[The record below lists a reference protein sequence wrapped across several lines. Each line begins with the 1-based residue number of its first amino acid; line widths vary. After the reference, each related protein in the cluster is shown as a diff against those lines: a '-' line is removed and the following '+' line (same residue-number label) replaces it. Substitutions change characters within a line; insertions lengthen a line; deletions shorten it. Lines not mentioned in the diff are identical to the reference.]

1 MYSPKKYQIESI
13 MKSNSILIIFI
24 FLLSLAAC
32 KSKES
37 AVDVVESI
45 NIKSLNQGIKTSA
58 FNYEFFSAKARIQYA
73 DKSMNQ
79 SFTAN
84 IRMQKDKFIWMSLT
98 GPFGIEGAR
107 ILITKNK
114 VQIIDRINRVYYD
127 QPLSFVSNY
136 VPFEVNLAFLQN
148 MIVANPLQE
157 EMPKQKIEEVENKYL
172 AMGNLGSVGSIYYIL
187 PELFKYHK
195 VQMNDKKQNRE
206 IVMDFDDYNL
216 LDAFHFPFQRNYVF
230 TDNGNKVSI
239 NMNFAKAKIE
249 DKLDYSFSIPEHFKK
264 VE

>member
-1 MYSPKKYQIESI
+1 
-13 MKSNSILIIFI
+13 MKSNSIFIIFI
-24 FLLSLAAC
+24 FLLTLAAC
-32 KSKES
+32 KSKEG
-37 AVDVVESI
+37 ALDVAEAI
-45 NIKSLNQGIKTSA
+45 NIKNLNQGLKISS
-58 FNYEFFSAKARIQYA
+58 FNYEYFSGKARMQYT

-79 SFTAN
+79 GFTAN

-114 VQIIDRINRVYYD
+114 VQIIDRLNRVYYE
-127 QPLSFVSNY
+127 QPFSFVANY
-136 VPFEVNLAFLQN
+136 VPFDVDLEFLQN
-148 MIVANPLQE
+148 MIVANPLQD
-157 EMPKQKIEEVENKYL
+157 EMPKQKVSEVENKYL

-195 VQMNDKKQNRE
+195 VEMKDNKQDRE
-206 IVMDFDDYNL
+206 IVMDFDEYKAL
-216 LDAFHFPFQRNYVF
+216 ESFYFPYQRMYVF
-230 TDNGNKVSI
+230 NDNGNKVSV

-249 DKLDYSFSIPEHFKK
+249 EKLDYSFSIPENYKK

>member
-1 MYSPKKYQIESI
+1 
-13 MKSNSILIIFI
+13 MKSNSILVIFI

-32 KSKES
+32 KSKKD
-37 AVDVVESI
+37 AVDIVEAI
-45 NIKSLNQGIKTSA
+45 NIKSLNQGVKTSV
-58 FNYEFFSAKARIQYA
+58 FDYEFFSAKARMQYA

-79 SFTAN
+79 GFTAN
-84 IRMQKDKFIWMSLT
+84 IRMQKDEFIWMTLT

-127 QPLSFVSNY
+127 QPLSFVANY
-136 VPFEVNLAFLQN
+136 VPFDVDLAFLQN

-157 EMPKQKIEEVENKYL
+157 EMPKQKVAEVENKYL

-195 VQMNDKKQNRE
+195 VEMKDNKQDRE
-206 IVMDFDDYNL
+206 IVMDFDDYKA
-216 LDAFHFPFQRNYVF
+216 LDSFYFPYQRMYVF
-230 TDNGNKVSI
+230 NENGNKVSV

-249 DKLDYSFSIPEHFKK
+249 DKLDYSFSIPENYKK

>member
-1 MYSPKKYQIESI
+1 
-13 MKSNSILIIFI
+13 MKSNSILVIFI

-32 KSKES
+32 KSKKD
-37 AVDVVESI
+37 AVGIVEAI
-45 NIKSLNQGIKTSA
+45 NIKSLNQGVKTSV
-58 FNYEFFSAKARIQYA
+58 FDYEFFSAKARMQYA

-79 SFTAN
+79 GFTAN
-84 IRMQKDKFIWMSLT
+84 IRMQKDEFIWMTLT

-127 QPLSFVSNY
+127 QPFSFVANY
-136 VPFEVNLAFLQN
+136 VPFDVDLAFLQN

-157 EMPKQKIEEVENKYL
+157 EMPKQKVAEVENKYL

-195 VQMNDKKQNRE
+195 VEMKDNKQDRE
-206 IVMDFDDYNL
+206 IVMDFDDYKA
-216 LDAFHFPFQRNYVF
+216 LDSFYFPYQRMYVF
-230 TDNGNKVSI
+230 NENGNKVSV

-249 DKLDYSFSIPEHFKK
+249 DKLDYSFSIPENYKK